1 MNDACN
7 VCGCTLDDE
16 MCLNPD
22 CYPCGVRDERGRF
35 RKKLIRCRVCGG
47 SMLNQQFSG
56 MQVWPTGCTASASK
70 RREGEGVTDDP

>member
-1 MNDACN
+1 VNDACN

-47 SMLNQQFSG
+47 PMLNQQFCRDAG
-56 MQVWPTGCTASASK
+56 MADGLHSECVETPG
-70 RREGEGVTDDP
+70 RRRSDR